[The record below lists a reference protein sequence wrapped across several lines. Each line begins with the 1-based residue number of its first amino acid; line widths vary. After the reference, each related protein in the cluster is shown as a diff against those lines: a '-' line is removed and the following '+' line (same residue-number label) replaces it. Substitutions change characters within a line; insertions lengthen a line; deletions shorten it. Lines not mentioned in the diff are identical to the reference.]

1 VTAAPARLAAP
12 PERGFRSGGRGT
24 ASLTGAAILTRLAI
38 RRDRFMLPVWI
49 YALTAIAASG
59 GFGLRLIAKTAH
71 SRAALAASV
80 HSTPAL
86 AFLYGQVHGDS
97 LGALAAWRYLAYAAL
112 GAALMSV
119 FLVVRHT
126 RADEETGRLELVDST
141 AVGRNAALAVAML
154 VAVAANLAVFVFG
167 AVVLAFSGLPVTGAI
182 AFGLAEAGCGL
193 AFAAVAAVAAQV
205 SGTARG
211 ARGIAIAVLGF
222 TFLLRGI
229 GDSASSHALTWL
241 TWVSPIGWAELVR
254 PFAGERWWVLALP
267 VLAALGGIAIAF
279 ALTARRDQGAGLVE
293 PRPGPATA
301 GRLLSG
307 PAGLTWRLQ
316 RGAVAG
322 WAAGFVVGGLA
333 IGVVTKSIGKLVG
346 SSSGLVHVLHKIGGQ
361 PSLAS
366 TYLAACMSLL
376 GLVAAAYA
384 VSAVARLRSDEV
396 ANRAEPLLAAP
407 VSRPRW
413 GGSYLLTAV
422 AGTAVV
428 LVAGGLGV
436 GLAYG
441 IATSDVS
448 TQVPSLI
455 GAALAQLPAALVV
468 AGVGAAFAGLLPTWS
483 GPAGWT
489 ALAVCG
495 FAGVFGPA
503 LNLPQAVLDVS
514 PFTHVPKL
522 PGGAVSIVP
531 LAWLTLVALA
541 LAAVCLI
548 GLRGRDVS

>member
-1 VTAAPARLAAP
+1 
-12 PERGFRSGGRGT
+12 
-24 ASLTGAAILTRLAI
+24 
-38 RRDRFMLPVWI
+38 
-49 YALTAIAASG
+49 
-59 GFGLRLIAKTAH
+59 
-71 SRAALAASV
+71 
-80 HSTPAL
+80 
-86 AFLYGQVHGDS
+86 
-97 LGALAAWRYLAYAAL
+97 
-112 GAALMSV
+112 
-119 FLVVRHT
+119 
-126 RADEETGRLELVDST
+126 
-141 AVGRNAALAVAML
+141 
-154 VAVAANLAVFVFG
+154 
-167 AVVLAFSGLPVTGAI
+167 
-182 AFGLAEAGCGL
+182 
-193 AFAAVAAVAAQV
+193 
-205 SGTARG
+205 
-211 ARGIAIAVLGF
+211 
-222 TFLLRGI
+222 
-229 GDSASSHALTWL
+229 
-241 TWVSPIGWAELVR
+241 
-254 PFAGERWWVLALP
+254 
-267 VLAALGGIAIAF
+267 
-279 ALTARRDQGAGLVE
+279 VE